1 MAPSRSLR
9 VRQLNTLTR
18 KIPYRKMP
26 RRIIVVGMSY
36 KYISI
41 VY

>member
-1 MAPSRSLR
+1 MASSRSLR
-9 VRQLNTLTR
+9 GRKFNTLAR
-18 KIPYRKMP
+18 KIPYRRIL
-26 RRIIVVGMSY
+26 RRIIVVGMPR